1 MEIKI
6 DFRLNKRFGV
16 IERTVFRFVLNGFK
30 DAVEISDAMP
40 IFSDIVIAN
49 AIRNLVNSQI
59 ITASTDSSVLNLSD
73 PIIAIIDICQSNHYT
88 VTFSPELE
96 KQICDTGIV
105 FSDDRIKE
113 TASVKET
120 ILQTILPNVKIDKFV
135 KQYAKTL
142 DFVIREYREEEQN
155 E

>member
-16 IERTVFRFVLNGFK
+16 IERTVFRLVLNGFK
-30 DAVEISDAMP
+30 DSIEITNALP
-40 IFSDIVIAN
+40 VFSDIVIAN

-59 ITASTDSSVLNLSD
+59 ITASTDSSTLNLSD
-73 PIIAIIDICQSNHYT
+73 PIIAIIDICHSNHYT
-88 VTFSPELE
+88 VTVSPELE

-113 TASVKET
+113 TASVKEA
-120 ILQTILPNVKIDKFV
+120 ILQNILPNVKIDKFV
-135 KQYAKTL
+135 KQYARTL
-142 DFVIREYREEEQN
+142 DYIIREYREEEQN
-155 E
+155 G